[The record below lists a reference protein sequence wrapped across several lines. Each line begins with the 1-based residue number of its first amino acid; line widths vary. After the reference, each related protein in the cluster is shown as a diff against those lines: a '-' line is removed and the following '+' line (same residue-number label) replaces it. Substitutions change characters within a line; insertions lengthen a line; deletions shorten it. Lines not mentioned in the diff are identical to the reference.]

1 MSSRSRPGAPPPG
14 RAPRLSGRQ
23 ILRRQILRCLALA
36 GALIASATLGVAP
49 VAAAQ
54 PPGDAAANLAAGG
67 KLDAALA
74 LLDTWLADHPD
85 DPRVFPT
92 LLQVVAA
99 APQPPTVDAVVGRYR
114 SRLGGDEVAVLRAV
128 PADLAEL
135 SGGVEQALQALELPG
150 VRDAAARRAVL
161 LLEVGEVTPDTAP
174 AGMPMLHAGLA
185 RSGEGLGEAG
195 LEPSL
200 RAAFDGPDAAAGI
213 GGAVAGYGLVSL
225 LAANGRTGEA
235 AAVLEQMRRRYPRS
249 PEYALA
255 AAELQAGAA
264 APQVVA
270 LPSPAMLLGSLV
282 GACRAPCP
290 APAGALLARDL
301 KPAPPRPA
309 AALPDVGQMVA
320 LLAAPASERPSAAAV
335 PPSQRAE
342 QLGSAA
348 RAAQPPRAEPEPSAP
363 RAAFEPPAFVAAP
376 AAGEPAELVP
386 LPEPGLPVLAA
397 AQAAAGPEPALLP
410 PAAKLQAVLAAAPPA
425 PEPIASL
432 AAAAP
437 PAERDAPVPA
447 AAGATGAAVAVQSDP
462 SGAAAPAPAPAR
474 EPTASV
480 AAAVPPAERAAPVP
494 AAAGVTVAAQPEP
507 AGAAAAG
514 PHVRVSSQPSRPVTI
529 AAADAVDSIT
539 SRVSAL
545 LGPVAGAALA
555 APAPA
560 TSGGAVVRVA
570 AQPDPAAFIVQTGSY
585 RDPDNALA
593 VEHQLAEAGFAALA
607 RSYRLPG
614 GIVHRVTVGGNMTQT
629 QAERLVARLRDA
641 GYESNVARRDDV
653 SHLPPPPPT
662 R

>member
-1 MSSRSRPGAPPPG
+1 MNPRSRPGAPLPG
-14 RAPRLSGRQ
+14 RARRLSGRQ

-225 LAANGRTGEA
+225 LAANGRTDEA

-348 RAAQPPRAEPEPSAP
+348 RAAQPPRAEQEPVAP

-425 PEPIASL
+425 PEPLASL

-437 PAERDAPVPA
+437 PAERAAPVPA
-447 AAGATGAAVAVQSDP
+447 SAGAAVAVVAVQADP
-462 SGAAAPAPAPAR
+462 SGAAAPAPAR
-474 EPTASV
+474 EPAASL

-494 AAAGVTVAAQPEP
+494 AAAGVKVAAQPEP

-529 AAADAVDSIT
+529 AAEGAVDSIT

-555 APAPA
+555 APA

>member
-1 MSSRSRPGAPPPG
+1 MSLRSRPGAPLPG
-14 RAPRLSGRQ
+14 RAPRLSGWQ
-23 ILRRQILRCLALA
+23 ILRRQVLRCLALA
-36 GALIASATLGVAP
+36 GALIAMAILGVAP

-85 DPRVFPT
+85 DPRVFPA

-200 RAAFDGPDAAAGI
+200 RAAFNGPDVAAGI

-225 LAANGRTGEA
+225 LAANGRADEA
-235 AAVLEQMRRRYPRS
+235 AVVLEQMRRRYPRS

-255 AAELQAGAA
+255 AAELQAGAV

-309 AALPDVGQMVA
+309 AALPDVGRMVA
-320 LLAAPASERPSAAAV
+320 LLAAPAPERPSAAAV

-342 QLGSAA
+342 QLASG
-348 RAAQPPRAEPEPSAP
+348 AQPPRAEPEPAAP

-376 AAGEPAELVP
+376 VAGEPAELVP

-397 AQAAAGPEPALLP
+397 AQAAAGAEPALLP

-425 PEPIASL
+425 PEPLASV

-437 PAERDAPVPA
+437 PAERAAPVPA
-447 AAGATGAAVAVQSDP
+447 AVAVVAVQSDP
-462 SGAAAPAPAPAR
+462 SGAAAAVPAP
-474 EPTASV
+474 ESTASV
-480 AAAVPPAERAAPVP
+480 ATAAPRAERAAPAP
-494 AAAGVTVAAQPEP
+494 AAAGVMVAAQPEP
-507 AGAAAAG
+507 AGAAADG
-514 PHVRVSSQPSRPVTI
+514 PHVRVSSRPSRPVTV
-529 AAADAVDSIT
+529 AAEGAVDSIT

-555 APAPA
+555 APA